1 MRLPIEYGII
11 PPLVCLRMLPAAFRF
26 LSNGHAYNHLYD
38 FYRWGTPLALIA
50 NGTKPQGL
58 TKEETVSRILLLRWS
73 IVALLILLPARN
85 MDAQVSGTIQARAT
99 VVASMTVTGSNDL
112 DFGTVTPGVDKSVE
126 KIAVGSAGEWTVVA
140 GGSGAEVTLDFTLPN
155 SLSAGASSLSIIFSN
170 SDASYANS
178 ALASQTSPSVS
189 MNPSLVTTAN
199 LSSTGAMTVWLG
211 GSVSP
216 IMSQSAG
223 EYTASIQ
230 LTVTLTGS

>member
-1 MRLPIEYGII
+1 MG
-11 PPLVCLRMLPAAFRF
+11 
-26 LSNGHAYNHLYD
+26 
-38 FYRWGTPLALIA
+38 
-50 NGTKPQGL
+50 
-58 TKEETVSRILLLRWS
+58 RILLLRWS
-73 IVALLILLPARN
+73 IVALLILLPTRK

-140 GGSGAEVTLDFTLPN
+140 GGPGAEVMLDFTLPN
-155 SLSAGASSLSIIFSN
+155 SLSAGASSLSIIFSS

-199 LSSTGAMTVWLG
+199 LSGTGAMTVWLG

-223 EYTASIQ
+223 DYTGSIQ